1 MATLHVRLSNKASP
15 KDSVSFK
22 KVSVREKLLAFLLGK
37 KQKLTILVPGDE
49 IDKLMIVKEN
59 KEN

>member
-15 KDSVSFK
+15 KDAVSFK
-22 KVSVREKLLAFLLGK
+22 KVSVREKLLTFLLGK

-49 IDKLMIVKEN
+49 IEKLMIVKEN